1 MDITVRKNYSHHD
14 KISKREIRK
23 YFRVGSYAL
32 LFFAFMFT
40 YFFLQDENLRILGSL
55 TYKVVARKIA
65 LGGALTFLILVLKN
79 LTERLIVKRSK
90 APTYYNLLRV
100 VRLTSLL
107 LIAVSIISTFFVN
120 WYAAAV
126 SLGVIS
132 LILSFSLQTP
142 LTSLIGWVYI
152 LMRSP
157 YRVGDRIKIN
167 SLKGDVVEVN
177 YLDTT
182 LWELGGDY
190 LSNDVP
196 SGKLI
201 RFPNSMVLQNAVF
214 NYSWEKFPYL
224 WNEVSIF
231 VPYNSDLEHVEKVMK
246 TITAKELG
254 PELNKSIKHFK
265 EVVKETS
272 VDEESIHEEPFVSF
286 NIHEELYI
294 QATVVYPV
302 ELNRSIGIRNRLIKN
317 ILAELQKAK
326 A

>member
-14 KISKREIRK
+14 KISKKEIRN
-23 YFRVGSYAL
+23 YFRMGSYVL
-32 LFFAFMFT
+32 LFCIFLLT
-40 YFFLQDENLRILGSL
+40 YFFLQDENLRIFGSL
-55 TYKVVARKIA
+55 AYKNIARKIS
-65 LGGALTFLILVLKN
+65 LGGVFTSIILVLRN
-79 LTERLIVKRSK
+79 LAERVIIRKLK
-90 APTYYNLLRV
+90 APAYYNLMRV
-100 VRLTSLL
+100 LKLASIL
-107 LIAVSIISTFFVN
+107 LIALSIISTFFVN
-120 WYAAAV
+120 WYTAAV

-132 LILSFSLQTP
+132 LILSFALQTP

-152 LMRSP
+152 LLRSP

-167 SLKGDVVEVN
+167 ALKGDVVEVN

-201 RFPNSMVLQNAVF
+201 RFPNSLVLQSAVF

-224 WNEVSIF
+224 WNEVSVF
-231 VPYNSDLEHVEKVMK
+231 VPYNSDLEHVEKVMEA
-246 TITAKELG
+246 ITAKELG
-254 PELNKSIKHFK
+254 AELNKSIKHFK

-272 VDEESIHEEPFVSF
+272 VDEEGIHEEPFVSF
-286 NIHEELYI
+286 NIHGESWV
-294 QATVVYPV
+294 QATVIYAV
-302 ELNRSIGIRNRLIKN
+302 ELNRSIDIRNRLIKY

-326 A
+326 P